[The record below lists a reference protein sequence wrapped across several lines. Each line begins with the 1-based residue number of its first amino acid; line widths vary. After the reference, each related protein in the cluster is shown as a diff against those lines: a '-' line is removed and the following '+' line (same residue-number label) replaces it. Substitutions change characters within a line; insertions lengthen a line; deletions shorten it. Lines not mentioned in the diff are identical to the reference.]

1 MKRGV
6 VAILIAFVALALGA
20 CAGERGEP
28 RFQIMAAEGKVEA
41 APGDQ
46 FRTSVLVVIPEGFY
60 LKADALHVKTPQIM
74 GVVFDEVVP
83 PPPTE
88 MLDVVGH
95 PTPVYIGEIGV
106 PVTGRLTAGAP
117 QGTREVALI
126 VGYQGCSEKLCL
138 RPRTEETSF
147 ELVVGQRSAAPVM
160 ISRPQPQGTLRSMLS
175 AVRFEQILDRG
186 VLWTVLVV
194 FIAGLITAL
203 TPCIWP
209 LVPVMF
215 VIIGVER
222 QHSFL
227 RNFLLSAS
235 MVAGLVIVY
244 SLLGIGAV
252 ALGKNLGFIFQQRWF
267 LFVIAGF
274 FILMALGMFGVFHIH
289 ISKRWEHL
297 LHALGGKGFRGA
309 FLSGL
314 GLGLIASPCTGPVVA
329 GLLGYVALQASYVM
343 GFSLLVVFGMGMGLV
358 FILLGAGYGVL
369 VDHVRSGGWMAWM
382 KRVLGL
388 VLLLPAT
395 FYLSTALGVGGRSP
409 PGQGPHV
416 AWVDNLE
423 HAKGFARE
431 SDRPIIVDFSAEWC
445 APCRTLERTFFRRP
459 EIVRLSMQMVPVRI
473 DATYESKGLRNLM
486 DEYCVVGFPTILFLA
501 PDGMPYN
508 DLRVGFVNRA
518 LLEKNMREAIRRVT
532 DDEQPSGN
540 GECESEVGKDG
551 AQEEE

>member
-1 MKRGV
+1 MKRGI
-6 VAILIAFVALALGA
+6 VAILIACVVLVLGA
-20 CAGERGEP
+20 CAGEHGEP
-28 RFQIMAAEGKVEA
+28 RFQIMTAEGKVEA

-46 FRTSVLVVIPEGFY
+46 FRTSVIVVIPKEFY
-60 LKADALHVKTPQIM
+60 LKADALRVKTPQIM

-88 MLDVVGH
+88 MLDVVGKL
-95 PTPVYIGEIGV
+95 TPVYIGEIGV
-106 PVTGRLTAGAP
+106 PVSGRLTAGAP
-117 QGTREVALI
+117 RGTRDVRLG
-126 VGYQGCSEKLCL
+126 VTYQGCSEKLCL
-138 RPRTEETSF
+138 RPRTETVSF
-147 ELVVGQRSAAPVM
+147 ELVVGQRSAAPVV
-160 ISRPQPQGTLRSMLS
+160 ISQPQPQGMLRSMLS

-186 VLWTVLVV
+186 VLWTVLIV

-209 LVPVMF
+209 LLPVMF

-244 SLLGIGAV
+244 ALMGVGAV
-252 ALGKNLGFIFQQRWF
+252 VLGKNLGFVFQQRWF

-274 FILMALGMFGVFHIH
+274 FFLMALGMFGVFHIH

-329 GLLGYVALQASYVM
+329 GLLGYVAMQASYVM
-343 GFSLLVVFGMGMGLV
+343 GFALLVVFGIGMGLV
-358 FILLGAGYGVL
+358 FILLGAGYGML
-369 VDHVRSGGWMAWM
+369 VDHVRSGGWMMWM

-388 VLLLPAT
+388 VLLLPAV
-395 FYLSTALGVGGRSP
+395 FYLSTALGVGGLKP
-409 PGQGPHV
+409 PSKGPHV
-416 AWVDNLE
+416 AWVDDLE
-423 HAKGFARE
+423 RAMDFAQE
-431 SDRPIIVDFSAEWC
+431 SDRPIMVDFSAEWC
-445 APCRTLERTFFRRP
+445 APCHTLERTFFRRP

-473 DATYESKGLRNLM
+473 NATYESKELRSLM
-486 DEYCVVGFPTILFLA
+486 DEYCVVGFPAILFLA
-501 PDGMPYN
+501 PDGVSYE
-508 DLRVGFVNRA
+508 DLSVGFANRA

-532 DDEQPSGN
+532 DDEQPSEN
-540 GECESEVGKDG
+540 GECESEVGKDD
-551 AQEEE
+551 A

>member
-1 MKRGV
+1 MKRGIV
-6 VAILIAFVALALGA
+6 VILIGCVALALGA
-20 CAGERGEP
+20 CAGERSEP
-28 RFQIMAAEGKVEA
+28 RFQIMTAEGKVEA

-46 FRTSVLVVIPEGFY
+46 FRTSVTIVVPKEFY
-60 LKADALHVKTPQIM
+60 LKADALRVETPRIM

-88 MLDVVGH
+88 MLDVVGK

-117 QGTREVALI
+117 RGTRDVRLG
-126 VGYQGCSEKLCL
+126 VTYQGCSKKLCL
-138 RPRTEETSF
+138 RPRTETVSF
-147 ELVVGQRSAAPVM
+147 ELVVGQRSAASVV
-160 ISRPQPQGTLRSMLS
+160 ITQPQPQGMLRSMLS

-186 VLWTVLVV
+186 VLWTVLIV

-209 LVPVMF
+209 LLPVMF

-227 RNFLLSAS
+227 RNFLLASS

-244 SLLGIGAV
+244 AVMGVGAV
-252 ALGKNLGFIFQQRWF
+252 AFGRNLGFVFQQRWF

-274 FILMALGMFGVFHIH
+274 FFLMALGMFGVFHIH

-343 GFSLLVVFGMGMGLV
+343 GFALLVVFGIGMGLV

-369 VDHVRSGGWMAWM
+369 VDHVRSGGWMTWM

-388 VLLLPAT
+388 VLLVPAV
-395 FYLSTALGVGGRSP
+395 FYLSTALGVAGLKP
-409 PGQGPHV
+409 PSKGPHV
-416 AWVDNLE
+416 AWVDDLE
-423 HAKGFARE
+423 HAIDIAQE
-431 SDRPIIVDFSAEWC
+431 SDRPIMVDFSAEWC

-473 DATYESKGLRNLM
+473 DATYESKELRSLLN
-486 DEYCVVGFPTILFLA
+486 EYCVVGFPAILFLA
-501 PDGMPYN
+501 PDGVSYE
-508 DLRVGFVNRA
+508 DLSVGFADRE
-518 LLEKNMREAIRRVT
+518 LLEKNMSEAIRRVT
-532 DDEQPSGN
+532 DDEQPSEN

-551 AQEEE
+551 A